1 MSAIS
6 SSELLTKE
14 GRKTA
19 EEWEKVFSQ
28 HDKEITNRYESFVTT
43 GRQGEA

>member
-1 MSAIS
+1 MNAIS

-43 GRQGEA
+43 RRQGEA